1 MHYLKTDITK
11 PLQFLSAGIFT
22 SDTVWKHMERVIDS
36 YEIII
41 GIRGNIYMQQDDER
55 FVLSEGD
62 FLLLLPGHTH
72 SGYDVS
78 PKGTSFFWL
87 HFQCNED
94 HIILDEKEADEDI
107 KLTNNNP
114 YFAGFEDKVLL
125 PGFFRQFNRERLSIL
140 FHQLLHVSE
149 SNYYTRH
156 SMNYFLT
163 SLAIELTE
171 QTLSQASGKKGNMD
185 GKEKLSTIIE
195 WLNTHYTRHI
205 SLKSTAYE
213 FNYTKEYLARYF
225 KKHMGMSM
233 QEYINKIRIAKAR
246 ELLIQSDKNVKEI
259 SSELGFS
266 DDKYFLRL
274 FKQHEKITPREYR
287 RAYYKLHMNNI

>member
-1 MHYLKTDITK
+1 
-11 PLQFLSAGIFT
+11 
-22 SDTVWKHMERVIDS
+22 
-36 YEIII
+36 
-41 GIRGNIYMQQDDER
+41 
-55 FVLSEGD
+55 
-62 FLLLLPGHTH
+62 
-72 SGYDVS
+72 
-78 PKGTSFFWL
+78 
-87 HFQCNED
+87 
-94 HIILDEKEADEDI
+94 
-107 KLTNNNP
+107 
-114 YFAGFEDKVLL
+114 
-125 PGFFRQFNRERLSIL
+125 
-140 FHQLLHVSE
+140 
-149 SNYYTRH
+149 
-156 SMNYFLT
+156 LT

-195 WLNTHYTRHI
+195 WLNIHYTGHI
-205 SLKSTAYE
+205 SLTSAAYE